1 MEKWSPTPASGRLLR
16 LPWEGIQVKIWVDY
30 VCGRIGIVLPCGL
43 GCFFGP
49 GLDPVARDH
58 KLKVERCHLVIEV

>member
-1 MEKWSPTPASGRLLR
+1 MSAGELGSCFHADSG
-16 LPWEGIQVKIWVDY
+16 V
-30 VCGRIGIVLPCGL
+30 
-43 GCFFGP
+43 FFGP